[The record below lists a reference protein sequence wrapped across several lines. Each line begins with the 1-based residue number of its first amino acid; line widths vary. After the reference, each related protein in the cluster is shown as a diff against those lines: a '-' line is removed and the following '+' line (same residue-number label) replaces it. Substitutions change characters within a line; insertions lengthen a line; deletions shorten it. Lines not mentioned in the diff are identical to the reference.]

1 MRGRGLSGQTAFGH
15 IESDEKL
22 NMIEK
27 VYDIPIEDVN
37 AATLLL
43 YN

>member
-1 MRGRGLSGQTAFGH
+1 MRGRGLSGQTAVGY
-15 IESDEKL
+15 IESDEKP

-27 VYDIPIEDVN
+27 VYDILIEDVN

-43 YN
+43 YD